1 MMILGSP
8 EDAKGQ
14 LAHKRLTVGRTFT
27 RDDKR
32 GACKLFVKA
41 DRIEQEVYA

>member
-8 EDAKGQ
+8 EDAIGQ

-27 RDDKR
+27 SDNEK
-32 GACKLFVKA
+32 GICKLFVKA
-41 DRIEQEVYA
+41 DRIEQEVYT